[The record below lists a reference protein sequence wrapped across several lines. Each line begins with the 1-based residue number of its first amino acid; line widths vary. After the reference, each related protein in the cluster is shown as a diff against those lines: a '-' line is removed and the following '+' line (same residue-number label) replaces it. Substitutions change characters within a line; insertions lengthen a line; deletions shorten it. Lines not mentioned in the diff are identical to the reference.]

1 MSCRGTH
8 RLRWCGSSVGSD
20 TSWKVQLIA
29 VKPVWTKPMMQIK
42 MSGNA
47 IFGYIAQR
55 KLVAFLLASSSMS
68 IESVGWS
75 RLVLLSEYIA
85 NSMGNFRKE
94 LVGCACTFTAIL
106 LETVLSALSFL
117 MGHLC
122 SRFSTYFTF
131 GSQRSFDSFLKIQVV
146 LCHKRLNFWNAS
158 REHLWIISCE
168 SS

>member
-117 MGHLC
+117 IAVSGPPV
-122 SRFSTYFTF
+122 F
-131 GSQRSFDSFLKIQVV
+131 QVQY
-146 LCHKRLNFWNAS
+146 LL
-158 REHLWIISCE
+158 HLWFTEVSWFFLENSSCAVPQE
-168 SS
+168 A